1 MVQPLWKTVL
11 RFLRKLNIEL
21 LYDLAVSLLGIY
33 LDKTFIEKDTCTQ
46 KFIAALFTIA
56 KTWRQPKCPSTDEWI
71 KKMWGI
77 PIMAQWK
84 QICLASM
91 RMQV

>member
-1 MVQPLWKTVL
+1 MFT
-11 RFLRKLNIEL
+11 
-21 LYDLAVSLLGIY
+21 
-33 LDKTFIEKDTCTQ
+33 
-46 KFIAALFTIA
+46 AALFTIA